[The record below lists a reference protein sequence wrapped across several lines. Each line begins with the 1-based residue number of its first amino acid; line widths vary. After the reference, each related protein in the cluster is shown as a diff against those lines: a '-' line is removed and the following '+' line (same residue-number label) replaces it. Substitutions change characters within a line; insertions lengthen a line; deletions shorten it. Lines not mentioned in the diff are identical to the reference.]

1 MDKRI
6 GAQLYTVRD
15 FVKTE
20 EDFISTMTRLAGF
33 GYKSAQFSGVG
44 NIAAPERLRE
54 ICDELGIA
62 IACTHRGFDEY
73 REENIKNT
81 IAYHKA
87 LGCDIAGLG
96 SLPGAFYNTGS
107 VEAADEGIDI
117 LNRASEILAENGMT
131 FAYHNHAFEFAK
143 LENGQTLFS
152 RILERGKFG
161 FVLDV
166 YWLSFAGLNPVKIIN
181 ELGERAV
188 VLHYKDMKVLPNNTV
203 TYTDVGNGTLDW
215 DEIVAASDKARWA
228 MVEEDTCGDDNP
240 IEALGKSY
248 KFLTS
253 KYDFI

>member
-6 GAQLYTVRD
+6 GAQLYTVRE

-20 EDFISTMTRLAGF
+20 EDFISTMTRLADF
-33 GYKSAQFSGVG
+33 GYKAAQFSGVG
-44 NIAAPERLRE
+44 DIAAPERLRE
-54 ICDELGIA
+54 ICDGLGIV
-62 IACTHRGFDEY
+62 IPCTHRGFDEY
-73 REENIKNT
+73 REENIEKT

-87 LGCDIAGLG
+87 INCDIAGLG
-96 SLPGAFYNTGS
+96 GFPGVFYNTGS

-117 LNRASEILAENGMT
+117 LNRATEILADNGMT

-143 LENGQTLFS
+143 LENGQTLFD

-166 YWLSFAGLNPVKIIN
+166 YWLSFAGKNPVKILN

-188 VLHYKDMKVLPNNTV
+188 VLHYKDMKVLPTNTV

-215 DEIVAASDKARWA
+215 DAIVAASGKARWA
-228 MVEEDTCGDDNP
+228 MVEEDTCGDDHP

-253 KYDFI
+253 NYDFI

>member
-33 GYKSAQFSGVG
+33 GYKSAQFSGVPD
-44 NIAAPERLRE
+44 ILPPERFRE
-54 ICDELGIA
+54 ICDGIGIE
-62 IACTHRGFDEY
+62 IACTHRGYGEY
-73 REENIKNT
+73 ENELDKV

-87 LGCDIAGLG
+87 LKCDIAGLG
-96 SLPGAFYNTGS
+96 GLPGVYYNTGD
-107 VEAADEGIDI
+107 VEAADGAIATLNNAFDRLADEGI
-117 LNRASEILAENGMT
+117 E

-143 LENGQTLFS
+143 LNNGQTLFD
-152 RILERGKFG
+152 RIVEKGKFK

-166 YWLSFAGLNPVKIIN
+166 YWLSFAGKNPAKYL
-181 ELGERAV
+181 ELLGDRVAV
-188 VLHYKDMKVLPNNTV
+188 IHYKDMMVNRNNTV

-215 DEIVAASDKARWA
+215 DSIVAASGKARWA

-248 KFLTS
+248 RFLTTN
-253 KYDFI
+253 YDFI